1 MVLQLKN
8 LVLLQIVIIS
18 VNSDQNVCDGDFN
31 ECVPTDQ
38 CEVYQDNYSRLKQ
51 ITNRNSFEYKEL
63 RKQLRDSVSN
73 IYEELIKDFKSN

>member
-8 LVLLQIVIIS
+8 LVILQIVIIS

-51 ITNRNSFEYKEL
+51 ITNRNSIEYKEL

-73 IYEELIKDFKSN
+73 LYEKTF

>member
-1 MVLQLKN
+1 MILQLKN